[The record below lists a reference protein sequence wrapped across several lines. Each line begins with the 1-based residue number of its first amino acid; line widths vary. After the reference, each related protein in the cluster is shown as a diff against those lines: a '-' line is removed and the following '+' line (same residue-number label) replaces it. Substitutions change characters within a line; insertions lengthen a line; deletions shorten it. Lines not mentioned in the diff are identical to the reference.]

1 MRPTAPSPTFANSLE
16 TVGRFFDD
24 VAHEFRNPIT
34 AIKGFASIL
43 EEGLAGELSSSQ
55 RDYLR
60 IVCARADDLNRLVDN
75 MLDLSRLEAALIRAT
90 RRECTVGDVVNRVQ
104 AALAKRAAAANIVLT
119 VDADGRCPSLY
130 GDLEQIARAVTNLAF
145 NGFRS
150 GGENGRVEIK
160 AQYQA
165 DQAAVRFSVSDN
177 GPSISA
183 ERLRII
189 IDGFRDG
196 VGLWRIDRTFGL
208 SLSIVRE
215 LVRLNLGTIDVAT
228 TAEHGNLL
236 SFTVPSFDAAAILP
250 RYLKR
255 FADSPPERPIMLD
268 MTITL
273 AETARIDIAEPLL
286 QQHTGLD
293 DLLLRVDERSW
304 RLLVPVPDSTEADPR
319 LQILREM
326 LRDHEQ
332 EMGATAVLA
341 GTTWKLPGERDDL
354 AHTFRANQM
363 KPDRR

>member
-1 MRPTAPSPTFANSLE
+1 MRPTAPSPTFANPLE

-75 MLDLSRLEAALIRAT
+75 MLDLSRVEAALIRAT
-90 RRECTVGDVVNRVQ
+90 RRECTVGDVINRVQ

-119 VDADGRCPSLY
+119 VDADGQCPSLY

-145 NGFRS
+145 NG
-150 GGENGRVEIK
+150 
-160 AQYQA
+160 
-165 DQAAVRFSVSDN
+165 QAAVRFSVSDN

-183 ERLRII
+183 ERLRIT

-228 TAEHGNLL
+228 TAEHGNLF
-236 SFTVPSFDAAAILP
+236 SFTVPSFDAPAILP
-250 RYLKR
+250 RYLKQ
-255 FADSPPERPIMLD
+255 FADTPPERAIMLD

-273 AETARIDIAEPLL
+273 AATTRIDIAEPLL

-304 RLLVPVPDSTEADPR
+304 RLLVPVPDSSEAELR

-326 LRDHEQ
+326 LRDHKQ

-341 GTTWKLPGERDDL
+341 GIIWKRPDERDDL
-354 AHTFRANQM
+354 ARTFRANQM